1 MFYVKNVPGWE
12 RVLRVLAGGLAAAF
26 GWLVLGG
33 AAGVALALGAAGIA
47 GIAGIAG
54 SGLFGFCPMCA
65 LFGRRLD
72 RAGDDH
78 APR

>member
-26 GWLVLGG
+26 GWLALGG

-47 GIAGIAG
+47 G

-65 LFGRRLD
+65 LLGRRLD